1 MRNALVMLCL
11 FINVSVGHG
20 QLLLFENFS
29 YAPGTTL
36 ISNGWVAH
44 SGAGT
49 NAQTVGSSGLSYTGY
64 AGSGVG
70 NSVSLLT
77 SGEDVD
83 TALTSAVTT
92 GTAYASLL
100 VRVDSATSAGDYF
113 FHFIANSRTSNTFMG
128 RLFAKKGANPGPN
141 NLSFGIS
148 KASTATATPMVYSD
162 SIYSFGTT
170 YLVVVKYVFNTG
182 STTDDAVSLFVF
194 ADPTLP
200 AVEPATPTVGPVTT
214 TQSDAT
220 SLPYIALRQGT
231 ASSSP
236 LVTVDAIRVGLAWN
250 DAPLPVQL
258 ASFTGTSTSVG
269 CVRLNWTTM
278 SEVNN
283 YGFSVQRSR
292 DRIAIIDVPNS
303 FVPGNGTT
311 NERHEYAFRECGV
324 SSGTWY
330 YRLRQ
335 IDLDGSEHF
344 SEWIHVEVLGVTSV
358 GENVPKQFALK
369 QNFPNPFNPETTIH
383 FSVEREGR
391 ATLRVFNIIGQPVA
405 VLYDDVAQ
413 PSTQYS
419 VKFDGKQLTSGI
431 YFYKLESGNQSA
443 MKKLMLLK

>member
-1 MRNALVMLCL
+1 MKIFLSAFLLL
-11 FINVSVGHG
+11 TSVCAGYS
-20 QLLLFENFS
+20 QLLFLENFNYTS
-29 YAPGTTL
+29 GTTL
-36 ISNGWVAH
+36 TSNGWVAH
-44 SGAGT
+44 SAAGT
-49 NAQTVGSSGLSYTGY
+49 NAQTVGSSGLMYTGY

-70 NSVSLLT
+70 NSVSLIT

-113 FHFIANSRTSNTFMG
+113 FHFIANTRTSNVFMG
-128 RLFAKKGANPGPN
+128 RLFAKKGANAGPN

-148 KASTATATPMVYSD
+148 KSSTAAATPMVYSD
-162 SIYSFGTT
+162 SIYSFATT

-182 STTDDAVSLFVF
+182 GTTDDAVSLFVF

-214 TQSDAT
+214 TQTDAT
-220 SLPYIALRQGT
+220 SLSFIALRQGT
-231 ASSSP
+231 ASTAP
-236 LVTVDAIRVGLAWN
+236 LVTVDAIRVGLTWN

-258 ASFTGTSTSVG
+258 ASFTGSSTSAG
-269 CVRLNWTTM
+269 CVRLNWTTI
-278 SEVNN
+278 SEINN

-292 DRIAIIDVPNS
+292 DRSAIIDVPNS
-303 FVPGNGTT
+303 FVPGHGTT
-311 NERHEYAFRECGV
+311 NERHVYQFNECGV
-324 SSGTWY
+324 PSGIWF

-335 IDLDGSEHF
+335 IDLGGEEHF
-344 SEWIHVEVLGVTSV
+344 SEWIQVEVMGVTSV
-358 GENVPKQFALK
+358 GETAPQVFALR
-369 QNFPNPFNPETTIH
+369 QNYPNPFNPETRIK

-405 VLYDDVAQ
+405 VLYDGVAQ
-413 PSTQYS
+413 PGTLYS

>member
-1 MRNALVMLCL
+1 MRNAVVILCL
-11 FINVSVGHG
+11 LITMSVGHG

-29 YAPGTTL
+29 YTPGTTL

-44 SGAGT
+44 SAAGT
-49 NAQTVGSSGLSYTGY
+49 NAQTVGSTGLSYTGY

-70 NSVSLLT
+70 NSVSLIT

-100 VRVDSATSAGDYF
+100 VKVDSATSAGDYF
-113 FHFIANSRTSNTFMG
+113 FHFISGARTSNIFMA
-128 RLFAKKGANPGPN
+128 RLFAKKAANT
-141 NLSFGIS
+141 NLAFGIS
-148 KASTATATPMVYSD
+148 KSSTSTTNPPVYGD
-162 SIYSFGTT
+162 SVYAFSTT
-170 YLVVVKYVFNTG
+170 YLVVVKYAFQPTA
-182 STTDDAVSLFVF
+182 TDSNDEVSLFVF

-200 AVEPATPTVGPVTT
+200 STEPPTATVGPILRA
-214 TQSDAT
+214 QSDAT
-220 SLPYIALRQGT
+220 SLSFIALRQGT
-231 ASSSP
+231 ASSAP
-236 LVTVDAIRVGLAWN
+236 LVTVDAIRVGLTWN

-269 CVRLNWTTM
+269 CVRLTWTTM